1 MNHFEAYRKQPLTI
15 TKGNLQINGPIDR
28 ILLIQLGDIGDVV
41 LSIPT
46 IRSLKVNFPSAH
58 LTVAARDKASD
69 LIRLCPWCNDVI
81 AIRKEKLPPMDWAV
95 QQYRFF
101 QSLRSKRFDIAI
113 DLRTGTRG
121 GILAY
126 LSGARIRMGFTALE
140 DTWRNILFTHLVYPP
155 MNMPMLHMAHYHL
168 LLLDRYGL
176 SVNAKWP
183 RLHIDEGLAGN
194 IKNLLKQEKVPSD
207 IPLIAIQPFSL
218 WRYKEWGSDKFRQ
231 LVQRL
236 MGTHDVGILVCGA
249 KSERTRVDQMMSG
262 ITLNI
267 VFNMAGRTII
277 DQYAA
282 LLARCRSF
290 IGCDS
295 AGVHLAAAVAT
306 PTATI
311 YGPSS
316 PKSWAPR
323 EHGHVIIRKAM
334 DCVPCRQKGCHD
346 SGLSK
351 CLESLS
357 VDEVIAEIEP
367 LIAALGMT

>member
-1 MNHFEAYRKQPLTI
+1 MQYFETYRQQPLTI
-15 TKGNLQINGPIDR
+15 TKGDLQINGSIDR

-46 IRSLKVNFPSAH
+46 IRSLKENFPSAH
-58 LTVAARDKASD
+58 LTVAARDNSSE
-69 LIRLCPWCNDVI
+69 LIRLCPWSDDVI
-81 AIRKEKLPPMDWAV
+81 AIRKEKLPHMDWVV

-101 QSLRSKRFDIAI
+101 KSLRSKGFDLSI

-140 DTWRNILFTHLVYPP
+140 DTWRNFLFTHLVYPP

-168 LLLDRYGL
+168 LLLNRYGL

-183 RLHIDEGLAGN
+183 RLHINEGLAGI
-194 IKNLLKQEKVPSD
+194 IKNLLEQEKVPSD

-236 MGTHDVGILVCGA
+236 MGTHDVGILICGA
-249 KSERTRVDQMMSG
+249 KSERPRVDQMMGG
-262 ITLNI
+262 ITMDN
-267 VFNMAGRTII
+267 VFNMAGRTTI

-282 LLARCRSF
+282 LLARCRLF

-323 EHGHVIIRKAM
+323 GQGHVVIRKAM

>member
-1 MNHFEAYRKQPLTI
+1 
-15 TKGNLQINGPIDR
+15 
-28 ILLIQLGDIGDVV
+28 
-41 LSIPT
+41 
-46 IRSLKVNFPSAH
+46 
-58 LTVAARDKASD
+58 
-69 LIRLCPWCNDVI
+69 
-81 AIRKEKLPPMDWAV
+81 
-95 QQYRFF
+95 
-101 QSLRSKRFDIAI
+101 
-113 DLRTGTRG
+113 
-121 GILAY
+121 
-126 LSGARIRMGFTALE
+126 
-140 DTWRNILFTHLVYPP
+140 

-168 LLLDRYGL
+168 LLLNRYGL

-183 RLHIDEGLAGN
+183 RLHINEGLAGI
-194 IKNLLKQEKVPSD
+194 IKNLLEQEKVPSD

-236 MGTHDVGILVCGA
+236 MGTHDVGILICGA
-249 KSERTRVDQMMSG
+249 KSERPRVDQMMGG
-262 ITLNI
+262 ITMDN
-267 VFNMAGRTII
+267 VFNMAGRTTI

-282 LLARCRSF
+282 LLACCRLF

-323 EHGHVIIRKAM
+323 EQGHVVIRKAM